1 MSPLLIGERKSWG
14 QSYGSEAWIAVCK
27 YMLDV
32 AGMHKMVVGA
42 VSSNKAMLAIIRK
55 AGMIEDGRRL
65 RHCLIDGVETDMAYR
80 AQFNDARK

>member
-1 MSPLLIGERKSWG
+1 
-14 QSYGSEAWIAVCK
+14 
-27 YMLDV
+27 
-32 AGMHKMVVGA
+32 MHKMVVGA